1 MAENGKFGTIN
12 LTTYDSIFSTEEE
25 RQEAKLEKV
34 QEIPV
39 SELFPFKEHPFQV
52 RDDEEMQKMV
62 DSVKAYGVVTP
73 LIVRPRDENGYEII
87 SGHRRCHAAHLAG
100 VETLPVIVRNMDDD
114 TAIIYMVDSNCQR
127 EHILPTEKAKA
138 YQMKLEAIK
147 RQGNRTDLTSAQLG
161 QKLKNQYSVEK
172 VAEDAGE
179 SRMQVQRYIRLNEL
193 IPELQTMVDDN
204 KLKFNPAVELSYL
217 PPAKQRE
224 LFDYIECQDCTPSL
238 SQAQRLKT
246 ASKENN
252 LTESKLEEIMVSKPS
267 IPPREARL
275 NITVQQIAKY
285 FPQDYSEAQMVQ
297 QIIKLLEAHLRQK
310 QRGGM
315 ER

>member
-52 RDDEEMQKMV
+52 RDDEEMDKLV
-62 DSVKAYGVVTP
+62 ETVKIHVNIP
-73 LIVRPRDENGYEII
+73 LLARPRPEGGYEII
-87 SGHRRCHAAHLAG
+87 SGHRRRRAAELAG
-100 VETLPVIVRNMDDD
+100 IETLPVIVRELDDD
-114 TAIIYMVDSNCQR
+114 EAIVEMVDSNCQR
-127 EHILPTEKAKA
+127 EKVLPMEKARA
-138 YQMKLEAIK
+138 YQMKLDALK
-147 RQGNRTDLTSAQLG
+147 RQGARTDLTSCQVG
-161 QKLKNQYSVEK
+161 RKLEAAEMMAKKNPDSARQIHRFI
-172 VAEDAGE
+172 A
-179 SRMQVQRYIRLNEL
+179 LNGL

-224 LFDYIECQDCTPSL
+224 FFDYIECQDCTPSL

-310 QRGGM
+310 QRGGI